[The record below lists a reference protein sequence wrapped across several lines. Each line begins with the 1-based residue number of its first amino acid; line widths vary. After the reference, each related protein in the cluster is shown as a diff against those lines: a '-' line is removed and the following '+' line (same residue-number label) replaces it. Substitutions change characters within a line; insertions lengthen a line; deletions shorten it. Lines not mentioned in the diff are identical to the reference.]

1 MRYQYQS
8 LNVEQ
13 LITEEVNRLTKKYNK
28 SFIGYKEIMEI
39 MGIGRDSA
47 KALLSSKQFP
57 IVQLGNRKVT
67 SITAF
72 VAWQISKLAGG

>member
-1 MRYQYQS
+1 MNYQKQG

-13 LITEEVNRLTKKYNK
+13 LITEEVNRLTNKYNK

-47 KALLSSKQFP
+47 KALLSSRQFP
-57 IVQLGNRKVT
+57 VVQLGNRKVT

-72 VAWQISKLAGG
+72 VAWQMSKMIGG

>member
-1 MRYQYQS
+1 M
-8 LNVEQ
+8 
-13 LITEEVNRLTKKYNK
+13 NRLTNKYNK

-47 KALLSSKQFP
+47 KALLSSRQFP
-57 IVQLGNRKVT
+57 VVQLGNRKVT

-72 VAWQISKLAGG
+72 VA

>member
-1 MRYQYQS
+1 MNYQNQG

-13 LITEEVNRLTKKYNK
+13 LITEEANRLTNKYNK

-39 MGIGRDSA
+39 MVIGRDSA
-47 KALLSSKQFP
+47 KALLSSRQFP
-57 IVQLGNRKVT
+57 VVQLGNRKVT

-72 VAWQISKLAGG
+72 VAWQMSKMIGE